1 MLHSV
6 PGTSANRNITKLA
19 AAAAAMTVLAGCAMA
34 VPLHPS
40 ATSFQDRRDKDFYCR
55 ADPKCSHRSAE
66 RRIAYRPSQPV
77 EDGQIHDPP
86 DFILNGGEQEGTLRQ
101 QGALRGNGFGGC
113 QCFKRTHGRRRQT
126 VSAR

>member
-6 PGTSANRNITKLA
+6 PGKSANRNITKLA

-86 DFILNGGEQEGTLRQ
+86 DFILNGGEQEGTLR
-101 QGALRGNGFGGC
+101 
-113 QCFKRTHGRRRQT
+113 
-126 VSAR
+126 

>member
-40 ATSFQDRRDKDFYCR
+40 ATSSQDSRDFYCR

-66 RRIAYRPSQPV
+66 RRIAYRRSHLV
-77 EDGQIHDPP
+77 DGSQIHNPP
-86 DFILNGGEQEGTLRQ
+86 DFILKGGEQEGTLR
-101 QGALRGNGFGGC
+101 
-113 QCFKRTHGRRRQT
+113 
-126 VSAR
+126 